1 MIEGGRS
8 HCWQDHE
15 TEESEKAFEAIDE
28 VPEYARALRLG
39 TVRAEV
45 GPLRQVVEVSN
56 KALLDASEKKEKTF
70 RRPRSEEL
78 PARDGTGKGA

>member
-1 MIEGGRS
+1 MM
-8 HCWQDHE
+8 
-15 TEESEKAFEAIDE
+15 

-56 KALLDASEKKEKTF
+56 KALHDASEKKKS
-70 RRPRSEEL
+70 PLKRSGREAL
-78 PARDGTGKGA
+78 SARDGTDEDA

>member
-1 MIEGGRS
+1 MM
-8 HCWQDHE
+8 
-15 TEESEKAFEAIDE
+15 

-56 KALLDASEKKEKTF
+56 KALHDASEKKK
-70 RRPRSEEL
+70 RHSDAL
-78 PARDGTGKGA
+78 ARKNCRLVMARARARECPFGWWWVREPE